1 MKYFKNLCL
10 ITLSIFI
17 MAVGVYFFKF
27 PDNFVFGGVTGFAVV
42 VAKVLPISAGTFT
55 FIANTVLLVI
65 GFLFLGKSFAI
76 KTTYASVLLSVL
88 LVVFEKVYPME
99 HAFSNEPILNLLF
112 AIALPSIGSA
122 LLFQI
127 GASSG
132 GTDVLAML
140 VKKYTDVENIGVA
153 LFISDLVMILAAC
166 FVFDIQ
172 TALYSF
178 VGLTVKSF
186 LIDGIIDNLNL
197 RKSITI
203 VCDDSEPIC
212 NFIMNTLGKGATITE
227 GVGAYT
233 HGKKYIVFTTLTRH
247 QAVQLRSFIHDND
260 LKAFLSVSSTSEVF
274 GKGFS
279 TI

>member
-1 MKYFKNLCL
+1 MKYIKNFFF

-27 PDNFVFGGVTGFAVV
+27 PNNFVFGGVTGFAVV
-42 VAKVLPISAGTFT
+42 IAEITPMTAGTFT
-55 FIANTVLLVI
+55 LIANAILLII
-65 GFLFLGKSFAI
+65 GFIFLGKSFAV

-88 LVVFEKVYPME
+88 LVVFEKLYPMDKP
-99 HAFSNEPILNLLF
+99 FSNEPILDLLF
-112 AIALPSIGSA
+112 AIALPAIGSA
-122 LLFQI
+122 MLFQI

-140 VKKYTDVENIGVA
+140 VKKYTTVQNIGLA
-153 LFISDLVMILAAC
+153 LFISDLIMILAAC

-186 LIDGIIDNLNL
+186 VIDGILDTINL

-203 VCDDSEPIC
+203 ICDNADPIC
-212 NFIMNTLGKGATITE
+212 NYIMNELEKGATITE

-233 HGKKYIVFTTLTRH
+233 STKKYIVFTTLTRH
-247 QAVQLRSFIHDND
+247 QAVLLRNFIHDNN
-260 LKAFLSVSSTSEVF
+260 LNAFISVSSTSEVF

>member
-42 VAKVLPISAGTFT
+42 IAKVLPISAGTFT

-203 VCDDSEPIC
+203 VCDDAEPIC
-212 NFIMNTLGKGATITE
+212 DFIMNTLGKGATITE

-233 HGKKYIVFTTLTRH
+233 HSKKYIVFTTLTRQ
-247 QAVQLRSFIHDND
+247 QAVQLRSFIHENN
-260 LKAFLSVSSTSEVF
+260 LRAFLSVSSTSEVF

-279 TI
+279 NI